1 MKCGDK
7 LEWQGVNGTCYG
19 VVAKSENGELIIL
32 TGNGKFFPLKDVINS
47 PSLKVIMV
55 WFLSV

>member
-7 LEWQGVNGTCYG
+7 LEWQGINGTCHG

-32 TGNGKFFPLKDVINS
+32 TGNGKFFPLKDVIKS
-47 PSLKVIMV
+47 PSLKVTMV
-55 WFLSV
+55 